1 MFLLAAVLGLLNIE
15 ENNRIEERQQ
25 VVLWQEVEE
34 RLTFLLFMC
43 LLKQLT
49 SECH

>member
-25 VVLWQEVEE
+25 VVLWQEG
-34 RLTFLLFMC
+34 R
-43 LLKQLT
+43 
-49 SECH
+49 

>member
-1 MFLLAAVLGLLNIE
+1 MFVLAAVLGLLNIE

-34 RLTFLLFMC
+34 TLTFLLFRC